1 MRHDQPITEVPL
13 KKEVKGKP
21 HGITFEPLFGMAEAV
36 VAAGPCLEKL
46 MPAEM
51 VYNDD
56 GSYSDTYIGFVI
68 SWYKAHNLVEA
79 HVRDANTVR
88 YSKVN
93 KR

>member
-1 MRHDQPITEVPL
+1 MTEVPL

-51 VYNDD
+51 VYNSD

-68 SWYKAHNLVEA
+68 AWYKAHNLVEA
-79 HVRDANTVR
+79 HIRDANTTR

-93 KR
+93 KRGR